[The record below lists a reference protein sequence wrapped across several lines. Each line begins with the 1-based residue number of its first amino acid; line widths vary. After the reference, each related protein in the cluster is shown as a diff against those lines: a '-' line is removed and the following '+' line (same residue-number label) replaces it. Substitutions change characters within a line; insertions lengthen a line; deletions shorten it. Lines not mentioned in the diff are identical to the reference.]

1 MKRLIASTAAAVVVL
16 AAGLVH
22 APGASAHER
31 RTVAGKYTFVVGFLN
46 EPAYL
51 EEPNGIDLRITNA
64 ATNEPVTGVEKT
76 LKADI
81 IVGGQT
87 KTVDVSARFGQQG
100 AYTANI
106 IPTKAG
112 TWVFRFHGTIE
123 GQNVDERFESG
134 PGRFNDV
141 QAKTELQFPV
151 TQPSIGDLAA
161 ATGNR
166 TDATSGAAPAAGG
179 ATTADVQ
186 RALDSADSAKRTGMI
201 LGIAGILA
209 GLAGLAAAAYALT
222 RRPGSIAATTSTTT
236 NRRGEPL

>member
-1 MKRLIASTAAAVVVL
+1 MKKLIAATAAAVAVL
-16 AAGLVH
+16 AAGLTH
-22 APGASAHER
+22 TPGTSAHER

-51 EEPNGIDLRITNA
+51 EEPNGIDLRITNT
-64 ATNEPVTGVEKT
+64 ATNDPVEGLEKT

-87 KTVDVSARFGQQG
+87 RTADVSARFGMKG

-112 TWVFRFHGTIE
+112 TWAFRFYGTIE

-151 TQPSIGDLAA
+151 TQPSIGELAA

-166 TDATSGAAPAAGG
+166 TDATAGGAPAAGG

-186 RALDSADSAKRTGMI
+186 RALDSADSAKKTGMM
-201 LGIAGILA
+201 LGIAGIVV

-222 RRPGSIAATTSTTT
+222 RRPAPATVATTTTT